1 MSKQH
6 NKGFTLI
13 ELMIVVA
20 IIGILAAV
28 ALPAYQDYTVR
39 TRVAEGLTLA
49 TVAKAAVMD
58 NAANSKPFAMG
69 FEGVRLGTKSVTPNP
84 ATGDPVVNVGTP
96 GPAQT
101 GIHINP
107 NNGEVTIAFGTSV
120 AQPGL
125 NLLTLTPS
133 ARIGNSAVAV
143 NLVASAGNA
152 MVPYS
157 NIRWDCWASGSTFPR
172 PGVNVPPTT
181 APTLGVRYVP
191 AECR

>member
-28 ALPAYQDYTVR
+28 ALPAYQDYTIR

-49 TVAKAAVMD
+49 AVAKVAVMD
-58 NAANSKPFAMG
+58 NAANAKPFTMG
-69 FEGVRLGTKSVTPNP
+69 FEGVRLGTKSVTANP
-84 ATGDPVVNVGTP
+84 ATGNPLTDVGTP

-107 NNGEVTIAFGTSV
+107 SNGEVTIAFSTSV
-120 AQPGL
+120 AQPGF

-133 ARIGNSAVAV
+133 ARIGNGAAPA
-143 NLVASAGNA
+143 NLVASGGNA
-152 MVPYS
+152 VVPYS
-157 NIRWDCWASGSTFPR
+157 NIRWDCWAAGSSFPR
-172 PGVNVPPTT
+172 PDSNVPPTT